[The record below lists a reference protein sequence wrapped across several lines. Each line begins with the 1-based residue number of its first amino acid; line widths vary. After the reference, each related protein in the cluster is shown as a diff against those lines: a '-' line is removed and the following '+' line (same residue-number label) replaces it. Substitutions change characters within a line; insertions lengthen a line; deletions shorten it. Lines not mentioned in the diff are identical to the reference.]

1 MSDGRIASGHWP
13 GSASASV
20 EATAFPAVMSLIP
33 DLFHP
38 QGRGRAMAV
47 FQSNSFI
54 GIVGTVLAGVLAAAL
69 EQKLDVEPA

>member
-47 FQSNSFI
+47 FQSSSFI
-54 GIVGTVLAGVLAAAL
+54 IGTVLAGVLAAAL